1 MVVPSPLLRRLR
13 TVSKTDLSIGLSII
27 VLGTFEAFTVA
38 AGYGAAETPELWWIG
53 QALVT
58 GVLVWFRRK
67 APVAVFILMILAQY
81 AWHRQGY
88 ENCQVWQL
96 FSLLLVFHT
105 VGAELPLRP
114 GLAWAVAGVLVF
126 GSGAVDHRWLPLE
139 EVTFLTMI
147 FSAAYLTGLALH
159 AHAAR
164 TRRLAEHAVRL
175 ERDRERRA
183 AEAVAEE
190 RARIAR
196 ELHDVVAHSVS
207 MMVMQAGVLRRRG
220 GGDERAARHRALGPG
235 GRRGTA
241 RHARRAA
248 HAAGGVHPQA
258 GLDQLAVTVSTLA
271 SSGLRVA
278 MEVTGEPVRLPPG
291 LDLSAYRIAQE
302 ALTNAVKHAGGSAI
316 SVRVAYHDDSVE
328 LEVLDEGGGV
338 PSGLSTGNGLIGMR
352 ERAELFGGAF
362 DAGPRAG
369 GGFRVRARLPI
380 SRGSRVDVTPAACS
394 RGPSGGRK
402 AGGVRTGRQRPGH
415 RRHAFRSRYFAQSFH
430 SRGGGAS
437 SRA

>member
-220 GGDERAARHRALGPG
+220 GGDESALLGIERS
-235 GRRGTA
+235 GREAVEELRVMLGA
-241 RHARRAA
+241 LRMPLEESI
-248 HAAGGVHPQA
+248 PQA

-380 SRGSRVDVTPAACS
+380 SRGFSCRRDARGLLPGPVRRKEGRWRADGPAAPRASAS
-394 RGPSGGRK
+394 RIPQP
-402 AGGVRTGRQRPGH
+402 VFRTEFSQ
-415 RRHAFRSRYFAQSFH
+415 
-430 SRGGGAS
+430 
-437 SRA
+437 